1 MKKYYLYLFLV
12 NAYWGITTVFMK
24 YSLLYMNSFTYVGL
38 RMTSGALVVLLA
50 FRKWLNDVNGN
61 ELKQGIILGL
71 LLAFKLEAQM
81 LALYYTSSINMVF
94 LLHLDIITVPLIEII
109 IRKKKLD
116 KLLLFAIIGCFS
128 GLVILSDVV
137 GNSFNVGDLVAVI
150 AMLIDCT
157 PILTTNHFTQTS
169 EPQKLIGIE
178 LTTSSIVSMF
188 FSCVFGFEIDW
199 CFNSIFFVLMTGV
212 IGTGVAYTL
221 INIAEKYIEPTVT
234 SFSFLLDSIF
244 TIVGVML
251 IADPN
256 GMKET
261 VTVNQLIGSAVI
273 LITLIV
279 YICEKNKRGNL
290 ADSKEQ

>member
-1 MKKYYLYLFLV
+1 
-12 NAYWGITTVFMK
+12 
-24 YSLLYMNSFTYVGL
+24 
-38 RMTSGALVVLLA
+38 
-50 FRKWLNDVNGN
+50 
-61 ELKQGIILGL
+61 
-71 LLAFKLEAQM
+71 
-81 LALYYTSSINMVF
+81 
-94 LLHLDIITVPLIEII
+94 
-109 IRKKKLD
+109 
-116 KLLLFAIIGCFS
+116 
-128 GLVILSDVV
+128 
-137 GNSFNVGDLVAVI
+137 
-150 AMLIDCT
+150 
-157 PILTTNHFTQTS
+157 
-169 EPQKLIGIE
+169 
-178 LTTSSIVSMF
+178 
-188 FSCVFGFEIDW
+188 
-199 CFNSIFFVLMTGV
+199 MTGV